1 MTPCSFFHSE
11 PFKQLT
17 CADEATL
24 SALLVRAVCE
34 RWSNHLSRVFSCSWV
49 RTLLTA
55 QSCWTSATRRLWR
68 RQSTTAS
75 SSATWTWSRWT
86 TATYT
91 TAMTSRDTSPS
102 PWTSLALGEVIGKHS
117 DWPLSTCFCLHLPQW
132 GLKLRRTSAYLNAGY
147 RLLYLPK
154 SVCFC
159 VFALISF
166 VKYAEFEYAFCC
178 LALRWPTVFVV
189 TDNSLHLIWL
199 NLIILW
205 NPCLKPKLAL
215 NYTTVQ
221 CCQFLFGHT
230 SVVLTRAHDTK
241 CN

>member
-49 RTLLTA
+49 RTLSTA
-55 QSCWTSATRRLWR
+55 PSCWTSATRRLWR

-91 TAMTSRDTSPS
+91 TATTSRDTSPS
-102 PWTSLALGEVIGKHS
+102 QWTSLASGEVIGKHS
-117 DWPLSTCFCLHLPQW
+117 AWPLSTCFCLHLPQW
-132 GLKLRRTSAYLNAGY
+132 GLKLWRTSAYLNAGY
-147 RLLYLPK
+147 RLLDLPK

-159 VFALISF
+159 VWANLFCKICRIWICILLSRTEMAYSLCCDRQFTAPNLTKSHYTLKSLSEAKISI
-166 VKYAEFEYAFCC
+166 K
-178 LALRWPTVFVV
+178 
-189 TDNSLHLIWL
+189 LHHSSMLPIFIWS
-199 NLIILW
+199 
-205 NPCLKPKLAL
+205 
-215 NYTTVQ
+215 Y
-221 CCQFLFGHT
+221 FGSPNKSTWHK
-230 SVVLTRAHDTK
+230 V
-241 CN
+241 